1 MKVTWRIFL
10 CCFSNVPLPRCKEI
24 TALPLTYC
32 TVVIKALPH
41 PGIRYTEELCM
52 FHFFLFC
59 LCRPDMILKTGKRD
73 VLYSRS
79 RPWEEQRWPG
89 WCDIH
94 PPALRLSS
102 LCSLGLG
109 LRVTQSCQKFYEYSM
124 RILMYCH
131 QGSTFYVVILSMLSS
146 LQFKYI
152 VLPMKWP

>member
-10 CCFSNVPLPRCKEI
+10 CYFSNFPLPRCKEI

-32 TVVIKALPH
+32 AVVIKARPR
-41 PGIRYTEELCM
+41 PGIRYTEELCT
-52 FHFFLFC
+52 FDFLLFY
-59 LCRPDMILKTGKRD
+59 LCQPDVILKTGSGD

-79 RPWEEQRWPG
+79 WPWEEQRWPG
-89 WCDIH
+89 WCGIH
-94 PPALRLSS
+94 PRTVRLSS
-102 LCSLGLG
+102 RCSLGLG

-131 QGSTFYVVILSMLSS
+131 QGSNFYVVILSMLSS